1 MDISWAEQYRSIVGE
16 NRFRLICKIGLVRL
30 LENLFICALLPR
42 TGFSC
47 RATDHCPEGASLQ
60 DLSKVFFPVGITSA
74 LRSDGSYQNQF
85 ALITPDRGSAVM
97 TIISVF
103 VITWA
108 LLLAQAATL
117 NRSYLGIMGYIAGEW
132 AVVDGSDPS
141 LAGAAPSQWDPRRRY
156 KKGDLIVQNYP
167 GFGGQS
173 IYKAT
178 SNSPEGRPFDL
189 YLRATHDLFRNE
201 LGHPATSNAIA
212 FASGVQMGLVMLLI
226 LSIFCYQLLDY
237 NCDSLLWTLAANL
250 VAAYGTICVT
260 RPDYS
265 ELNKLAQEI
274 SG

>member
-1 MDISWAEQYRSIVGE
+1 MDMPWAEQYRSIVGE
-16 NRFRLICKIGLVRL
+16 NRFRLICKVALVRL

-47 RATDHCPEGASLQ
+47 RATGHCPEGASLLE
-60 DLSKVFFPVGITSA
+60 LSKVFFPVGITSA
-74 LRSDGSYQNQF
+74 LRSDGIYQNEF
-85 ALITPDRGSAVM
+85 ALITPDRGSAFM
-97 TIISVF
+97 TIASVLI
-103 VITWA
+103 ITWA

-132 AVVDGSDPS
+132 TVVDGPDPS
-141 LAGAAPSQWDPRRRY
+141 LAGATPSQWDPRRRY
-156 KKGDLIVQNYP
+156 KKGDLIVQSYP

-212 FASGVQMGLVMLLI
+212 FASGVQLGLIMLLI
-226 LSIFCYQLLDY
+226 LMIFCYQLLDY
-237 NCDSLLWTLAANL
+237 HCGSLLWTLAANL
-250 VAAYGTICVT
+250 IAAYGTIGVT
-260 RPDYS
+260 LPDYS
-265 ELNKLAQEI
+265 EFGKLAQEI